1 MKEQQEEPRMLSLID
16 GWLGPKC
23 LNRFDVQKS
32 ICQYC
37 PARLICS
44 DRKQR
49 GVAPLGADTLWV
61 AIPNYEGII
70 EEIGVFDSKE
80 KAVAWLKEVTEGDLD
95 DEDRVCDGDWA
106 GSSIEEVEVK

>member
-1 MKEQQEEPRMLSLID
+1 MLSLID
-16 GWLGPKC
+16 GWIGPKC
-23 LNRFDVQKS
+23 LNQFDVQKS

-37 PARLICS
+37 PARLICA
-44 DRKQR
+44 DRKNR
-49 GVAPLGADTLWV
+49 GVAALGDMTLWV